1 MAFLSK
7 LFLSVAIYY
16 NVVMAYSIIYLGVS
30 FRGITDPLGM
40 PWSYCGEWWGA
51 DENCVTRF
59 GVCLI
64 SHLTS
69 FSYTRFT
76 FSFPIFPQYLFTTL
90 HSFFMF
96 LLFLF
101 FFLYNFSFIFFH
113 SFLFLF
119 SVSVSVSF
127 FPHSP
132 SLSYFPFSFYV
143 SQKR

>member
-59 GVCLI
+59 GFSLM
-64 SHLTS
+64 SHLT
-69 FSYTRFT
+69 FAYTHFT
-76 FSFPIFPQYLFTTL
+76 FSFPIFPQYSFTTL
-90 HSFFMF
+90 TDLIFILCFK
-96 LLFLF
+96 LKKKILYII
-101 FFLYNFSFIFFH
+101 FFLTCY
-113 SFLFLF
+113 
-119 SVSVSVSF
+119 
-127 FPHSP
+127 
-132 SLSYFPFSFYV
+132 
-143 SQKR
+143 